1 MNRTTRSRSG
11 ANHRAALDA
20 GCASCLHTGAH
31 RSGASEPGRWHAMPM
46 RMFSAIFLSTLLL
59 TGCLHDSNRVGRY
72 ESAFNIR
79 SSDVISA
86 FAEPLDPGTSTD
98 YKAQLRVVM
107 TAEGLSRLQQFMQAR
122 RGQEFELR
130 VNGEVL
136 LPAAGT
142 GAIAG
147 GPQISWYVD
156 SLGEAQSLAA
166 SLNRK

>member
-1 MNRTTRSRSG
+1 
-11 ANHRAALDA
+11 
-20 GCASCLHTGAH
+20 
-31 RSGASEPGRWHAMPM
+31 MPM

-59 TGCLHDSNRVGRY
+59 TGCLHNTNHTRSH

-79 SSDVISA
+79 STDVISA
-86 FAEPLDPGTSTD
+86 YAEPLDPAMSTD
-98 YKAQLRVVM
+98 YKAQLRVLL
-107 TAEGLSRLQQFMQAR
+107 TAGCLSRLQEFMQAR

-130 VNGEVL
+130 INSEVL
-136 LPAAGT
+136 LPAVGT

-156 SLGEAQSLAA
+156 SLGEAQRLAA